1 MLQALIF
8 PFRSNAFKRIIK
20 DLPDTPNVLTMTIL
34 DGISKHLRKS
44 GVRCET
50 YGEVLEVLEYLAD
63 HGAIFLESVEETQIY
78 KIGKQNYD

>member
-1 MLQALIF
+1 
-8 PFRSNAFKRIIK
+8 
-20 DLPDTPNVLTMTIL
+20 MTIL